1 VKNATAA
8 SFLGID
14 IIVTARGKNKN
25 GLAPKTKPANEPT
38 VR

>member
-1 VKNATAA
+1 VKNATPA

-25 GLAPKTKPANEPT
+25 GLAPNTKPVKEPT
-38 VR
+38 VK